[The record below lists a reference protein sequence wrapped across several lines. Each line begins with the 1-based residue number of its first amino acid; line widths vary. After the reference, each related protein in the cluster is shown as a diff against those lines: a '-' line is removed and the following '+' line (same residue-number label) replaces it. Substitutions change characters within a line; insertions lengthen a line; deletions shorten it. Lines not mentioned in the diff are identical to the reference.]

1 MKSDNQKKYV
11 QNWTNAS
18 KIGTDT
24 KESTFITALDS
35 SHDTIDAGVELEN
48 SESKSKVETSMN
60 QQKSKHVVI
69 ERTVTKHET
78 MEVVSSSSSSVQV
91 SEKLEKVAKSSSEK
105 HESLTEISSNK
116 KVTNTTS
123 KSEQQHFVSKTRSEI
138 PSDSTIEEQIDD
150 FVKSTTEEEAKALL
164 EQISQISASH
174 SAFIFHFV
182 N

>member
-1 MKSDNQKKYV
+1 
-11 QNWTNAS
+11 
-18 KIGTDT
+18 
-24 KESTFITALDS
+24 
-35 SHDTIDAGVELEN
+35 
-48 SESKSKVETSMN
+48 MN
-60 QQKSKHVVI
+60 QQKSKHVII

-78 MEVVSSSSSSVQV
+78 MEVVSSSSSVQV
-91 SEKLEKVAKSSSEK
+91 SEKLQKVAKSSSDK

-164 EQISQISASH
+164 EQISASH

-182 N
+182 S

>member
-1 MKSDNQKKYV
+1 M
-11 QNWTNAS
+11 QNWTSAS
-18 KIGTDT
+18 KIGTDHT

-60 QQKSKHVVI
+60 QQKSKHVII
-69 ERTVTKHET
+69 EQRTVTKHET
-78 MEVVSSSSSSVQV
+78 MEVVSSSTSSVQV
-91 SEKLEKVAKSSSEK
+91 SSEKLQKVAKSSSEK

-123 KSEQQHFVSKTRSEI
+123 KAEQHFVS
-138 PSDSTIEEQIDD
+138 SDSTIEEQIND

-164 EQISQISASH
+164 EQISASH
-174 SAFIFHFV
+174 SVFIFHFV

>member
-1 MKSDNQKKYV
+1 
-11 QNWTNAS
+11 
-18 KIGTDT
+18 
-24 KESTFITALDS
+24 
-35 SHDTIDAGVELEN
+35 
-48 SESKSKVETSMN
+48 MN
-60 QQKSKHVVI
+60 QQKSKHVII
-69 ERTVTKHET
+69 EQRTVTKHET

-91 SEKLEKVAKSSSEK
+91 SSEKLQKVTKSVKSSSEK

-138 PSDSTIEEQIDD
+138 HSDSTIEDQIDD

-164 EQISQISASH
+164 EQISASH
-174 SAFIFHFV
+174 SVFIFHFV

>member
-1 MKSDNQKKYV
+1 M
-11 QNWTNAS
+11 QNWTSAS

-24 KESTFITALDS
+24 KESPAFITALDS
-35 SHDTIDAGVELEN
+35 SHDTIDAGVEFEN

-91 SEKLEKVAKSSSEK
+91 SEKLQKVAKSSSEK
-105 HESLTEISSNK
+105 HESLMTEISSNK

-123 KSEQQHFVSKTRSEI
+123 KSEQQHFVSKTRSEM

-164 EQISQISASH
+164 EQISASH

>member
-11 QNWTNAS
+11 QNWTSAS

-35 SHDTIDAGVELEN
+35 SHDTIDAGVEFEN

-60 QQKSKHVVI
+60 QQKSKHVTI

-78 MEVVSSSSSSVQV
+78 MEVVSSSSVQVHQV
-91 SEKLEKVAKSSSEK
+91 SEKLQKVAKSSSEK
-105 HESLTEISSNK
+105 HETVTEISSNK

-123 KSEQQHFVSKTRSEI
+123 KSEQQHHVSKTRSEI
-138 PSDSTIEEQIDD
+138 PSDSTIEEQIDN

-164 EQISQISASH
+164 EQISASH

>member
-1 MKSDNQKKYV
+1 M
-11 QNWTNAS
+11 QNWTSAS

-48 SESKSKVETSMN
+48 SESKSNVETSMN

-78 MEVVSSSSSSVQV
+78 MEVISSSSSVQV
-91 SEKLEKVAKSSSEK
+91 SEKLQKVAKSSSEK

>member
-1 MKSDNQKKYV
+1 MNQ
-11 QNWTNAS
+11 
-18 KIGTDT
+18 
-24 KESTFITALDS
+24 
-35 SHDTIDAGVELEN
+35 
-48 SESKSKVETSMN
+48 
-60 QQKSKHVVI
+60 QQKSKHVII

-91 SEKLEKVAKSSSEK
+91 SSEKLQKVAKSSSEK
-105 HESLTEISSNK
+105 HENLTEISSNK

-123 KSEQQHFVSKTRSEI
+123 KSEHQQHFVSKTRSEI

-164 EQISQISASH
+164 EQISASH
-174 SAFIFHFV
+174 SVFIFHFV

>member
-1 MKSDNQKKYV
+1 
-11 QNWTNAS
+11 
-18 KIGTDT
+18 
-24 KESTFITALDS
+24 
-35 SHDTIDAGVELEN
+35 
-48 SESKSKVETSMN
+48 MN
-60 QQKSKHVVI
+60 QEKSKHVIV
-69 ERTVTKHET
+69 EHTVTKHET

-91 SEKLEKVAKSSSEK
+91 SSEKLQKVAKSSSEK
-105 HESLTEISSNK
+105 HESLMTEISSNK

-123 KSEQQHFVSKTRSEI
+123 KSEHQQHFVSKTRSEI

-150 FVKSTTEEEAKALL
+150 FVKSTTEEEAKTLL